1 MDVPLWRGGSVIRQ
15 NPQIRPSTASSLDGK
30 LAENSLDGN
39 SLDGNS
45 LGGKTADGTGAI
57 FG

>member
-30 LAENSLDGN
+30 LLENSFGGNNLD
-39 SLDGNS
+39 
-45 LGGKTADGTGAI
+45 GKTADGTGAI